1 MPDYRLRA
9 MINGIRLKVCGLTSL
24 VDAELADRAGADY
37 LGFVLYAKSPRHVTP
52 ARFRAMVARLP
63 DRRKVAVMVEPSAA
77 ELAEAAAAGF
87 DFVQIHF
94 PHDLAPGT
102 VAAWAGVI
110 GRQRLWLAPR
120 LPPAATL
127 PPALL
132 PLAETFLFDAF
143 HAEKFGGSGQTADWT
158 KFRQHREAHPEK
170 TWILAGGL
178 NPDNV
183 SVALKAT
190 GARLVDVNSG
200 IEADAAKFFGPEIPV
215 PWACQLAG
223 S

>member
-94 PHDLAPGT
+94 PNDLAPGT

-132 PLAETFLFDAF
+132 PPGRNLPVRCFPCREVRRI
-143 HAEKFGGSGQTADWT
+143 GAD
-158 KFRQHREAHPEK
+158 
-170 TWILAGGL
+170 GGL
-178 NPDNV
+178 D
-183 SVALKAT
+183 
-190 GARLVDVNSG
+190 
-200 IEADAAKFFGPEIPV
+200 EIPPAPRAV
-215 PWACQLAG
+215 PG
-223 S
+223 EDVDSRRRTEPG

>member
-1 MPDYRLRA
+1 

-52 ARFRAMVARLP
+52 ARFRTMAARLP

-120 LPPAATL
+120 LPRAATL
-127 PPALL
+127 PAALL
-132 PLAETFLFDAF
+132 PLADTFLFDAF

-158 KFRQHREAHPEK
+158 KFRQHRERHPEK
-170 TWILAGGL
+170 AWILAGGL
-178 NPDNV
+178 SPDNI

-190 GARLVDVNSG
+190 GARLIDVNSG
-200 IEADAAKFFGPEIPV
+200 IEASPGVKDPAKITAFVARLAEIR
-215 PWACQLAG
+215 
-223 S
+223 SR